1 MGVPRFKKLPNE
13 ASKEKN
19 IYSYSTKNIPEFQS
33 LPSST
38 SEKFETLTKVETF
51 PSESE
56 NFSDIDL
63 KGHTIEELAAAANV
77 NKDVILSAIKIRR
90 QQMKIEKKSSM
101 ISEKNYPSTFV
112 SYPTETTV
120 STTKS
125 ETKSEST
132 THSPT
137 IKLTTTTPATITYV
151 TKKKLKKH
159 PLNGSHK
166 VNENIFYKIFS

>member
-1 MGVPRFKKLPNE
+1 M
-13 ASKEKN
+13 
-19 IYSYSTKNIPEFQS
+19 YSYSTKNIPEFQS
-33 LPSST
+33 LPLST

-51 PSESE
+51 PSE

-90 QQMKIEKKSSM
+90 QQMKLEKKSSM

-125 ETKSEST
+125 EST
-132 THSPT
+132 THAPT
-137 IKLTTTTPATITYV
+137 IKVTTTTPAAITYV

-166 VNENIFYKIFS
+166 VN